1 MASLGVFW
9 AAVMVAAC
17 SSCKKGSDTTTLGF
31 SKCIEDWPTS
41 GGPHPITASLQ
52 VEAPKLLWAID
63 VAGSQAMS
71 GRISSGDGGPVLAGN
86 RLAFQAGDFVYFVN
100 KDGSDPQQ
108 ARLASSGYPSGLAA
122 DLAGNV
128 YTVAQDGVFSIDA
141 AGKMRWQGGGAGQ
154 TQGELTYY
162 NPPVLGPD
170 GVVYAVASN
179 QRVYALRTADG
190 STLWSQPAPTVGV
203 LRSQALGGAGAGLF
217 VAIGGQ
223 RIDVLVSGT
232 GQTIGTLRARID
244 GSPEEVTSQWG
255 GWVLGWYIG
264 IALGT
269 DWVFDSCGT
278 LRWSMYD
285 SSTYYGGAGMLAP
298 GDLLVAAR
306 RSIAFWPIR
315 PPSKSCGVSTLAA
328 TSVRA

>member
-1 MASLGVFW
+1 MMASLGVFW

-71 GRISSGDGGPVLAGN
+71 VRISSGDGGPVLAGN

-162 NPPVLGPD
+162 NPCSG
-170 GVVYAVASN
+170 
-179 QRVYALRTADG
+179 
-190 STLWSQPAPTVGV
+190 PTVWSTRWRPTSACTHFAPQTEVPYGHSRRRPWGYSDHRHWV
-203 LRSQALGGAGAGLF
+203 
-217 VAIGGQ
+217 VPGQ
-223 RIDVLVSGT
+223 G
-232 GQTIGTLRARID
+232 
-244 GSPEEVTSQWG
+244 
-255 GWVLGWYIG
+255 
-264 IALGT
+264 
-269 DWVFDSCGT
+269 C
-278 LRWSMYD
+278 
-285 SSTYYGGAGMLAP
+285 SS
-298 GDLLVAAR
+298 R
-306 RSIAFWPIR
+306 
-315 PPSKSCGVSTLAA
+315 
-328 TSVRA
+328 